1 MHKDWAGERFHHA
14 GIAEE
19 AEQIDELSN
28 DTLGQYIRKSAG
40 QMATNAM
47 AAGVEK
53 NKGNQKAVNATLLKA
68 LKRQHGIGVAV
79 KKIVK
84 ENMKEA
90 EQINELSNDTLK
102 SYIKKAGRSAAN
114 IDDSEEH
121 LRYLGNKWKNT
132 SNKLLALRNA
142 EHHKEKSEKRL
153 RSIIRAA
160 KKINEE
166 AEQID
171 EVSSHSKRKGL
182 EVIKYGDE
190 YRDYDGSYAYG
201 PEDKYV
207 PIKSDPEAVRRFGFD
222 YDSKKIGTKD
232 DFKDPRKANRI
243 INRYK
248 KGKLKEEV
256 EQIDELSNEKMMDYA
271 KKARRSRDTSS
282 NDKTVG
288 RRIAGLTLVS
298 KRAKANKALPQYEEI
313 ELSEARQM
321 TPALKA
327 AQNNLLKIRDGTHKR
342 EEERRKRNDA
352 FSKQNHKDV
361 EKYNKERIKFHH
373 EKYKFHSNEAKDAE
387 NLMHDLHSGNLG
399 ISKENK
405 NHFRGAED
413 EIDAMHNHHLEKMTY
428 HRDKMYQHNNL
439 LDKPLKLKEEA
450 EQIDELSK
458 NLLGRYIKASKSD
471 IRYAGK
477 QYVRSRQDN
486 DEKEKRYADKLAQ
499 KRYKG
504 VNMAVDKL
512 TKEEVIDS
520 VFETYIN
527 DKLVSIDPLERL
539 EENLSSLSNKNL
551 ELIVNLFNELTEEN
565 QYSLIE
571 LTESKEGIDE
581 LLDYIINGQ

>member
-1 MHKDWAGERFHHA
+1 MSKIKGLFEIYKATTTVDDEDFLPKEMEVKIHDDRNGNGDDVFKGKDVKYIKRQKDKDNHGFDAGKDLKSAQKFDKHKDVPDMTTYSQKALMA
-14 GIAEE
+14 KEE
-19 AEQIDELSN
+19 A
-28 DTLGQYIRKSAG
+28 
-40 QMATNAM
+40 
-47 AAGVEK
+47 
-53 NKGNQKAVNATLLKA
+53 
-68 LKRQHGIGVAV
+68 
-79 KKIVK
+79 
-84 ENMKEA
+84 
-90 EQINELSNDTLK
+90 
-102 SYIKKAGRSAAN
+102 
-114 IDDSEEH
+114 
-121 LRYLGNKWKNT
+121 
-132 SNKLLALRNA
+132 
-142 EHHKEKSEKRL
+142 
-153 RSIIRAA
+153 
-160 KKINEE
+160 
-166 AEQID
+166 
-171 EVSSHSKRKGL
+171 
-182 EVIKYGDE
+182 
-190 YRDYDGSYAYG
+190 
-201 PEDKYV
+201 
-207 PIKSDPEAVRRFGFD
+207 
-222 YDSKKIGTKD
+222 
-232 DFKDPRKANRI
+232 
-243 INRYK
+243 
-248 KGKLKEEV
+248 
-256 EQIDELSNEKMMDYA
+256 EQIDELSNEKMMDYS

-282 NDKTVG
+282 DDETVG
-288 RRIAGLTLVS
+288 RRVAGLTLVS

-313 ELSEARQM
+313 ELSEVRQM

-327 AQNNLLKIRDGTHKR
+327 AQNNLRKIYDGTHKR

>member
-1 MHKDWAGERFHHA
+1 MSKIKGLFEIYKATTTVDDEDFLPKEMEVKIHDDRNGNGDDVFKGKNIKYIKRQKGKDNHGFDAGKDLKAAQKFDRHKDIPDMTTYSQKSMMATEEVEQIDESIKDGYWVTNSQSELTHKEPFTDSNAAKRHADKLEIKSGKQHQVHHVKDGKTCKSWSSECDMQGPYWKMHKDWAGERFHHA

-19 AEQIDELSN
+19 VEQIDELSN

-84 ENMKEA
+84 ENMK
-90 EQINELSNDTLK
+90 
-102 SYIKKAGRSAAN
+102 
-114 IDDSEEH
+114 
-121 LRYLGNKWKNT
+121 
-132 SNKLLALRNA
+132 
-142 EHHKEKSEKRL
+142 
-153 RSIIRAA
+153 
-160 KKINEE
+160 
-166 AEQID
+166 
-171 EVSSHSKRKGL
+171 
-182 EVIKYGDE
+182 
-190 YRDYDGSYAYG
+190 
-201 PEDKYV
+201 
-207 PIKSDPEAVRRFGFD
+207 
-222 YDSKKIGTKD
+222 
-232 DFKDPRKANRI
+232 
-243 INRYK
+243 
-248 KGKLKEEV
+248 
-256 EQIDELSNEKMMDYA
+256 
-271 KKARRSRDTSS
+271 
-282 NDKTVG
+282 
-288 RRIAGLTLVS
+288 
-298 KRAKANKALPQYEEI
+298 
-313 ELSEARQM
+313 
-321 TPALKA
+321 
-327 AQNNLLKIRDGTHKR
+327 
-342 EEERRKRNDA
+342 
-352 FSKQNHKDV
+352 
-361 EKYNKERIKFHH
+361 
-373 EKYKFHSNEAKDAE
+373 
-387 NLMHDLHSGNLG
+387 
-399 ISKENK
+399 
-405 NHFRGAED
+405 
-413 EIDAMHNHHLEKMTY
+413 
-428 HRDKMYQHNNL
+428 
-439 LDKPLKLKEEA
+439 EA